1 MKVKL
6 LAAGI
11 LFTLPFW
18 ACAKD
23 VIIIYTND
31 LHAHVEP
38 YKVPWIADG

>member
-23 VIIIYTND
+23 VTIIYTND
-31 LHAHVEP
+31 LHAHVEHLQSA
-38 YKVPWIADG
+38 VDC

>member
-23 VIIIYTND
+23 VT
-31 LHAHVEP
+31 
-38 YKVPWIADG
+38 

>member
-11 LFTLPFW
+11 LFSLPFW

-23 VIIIYTND
+23 VTI
-31 LHAHVEP
+31 
-38 YKVPWIADG
+38 